1 MRKLF
6 MSNFGNASKISCYV
20 IKAKY
25 KTVFM
30 VYEDLYMFVLTLF
43 LKGHRVNCWFW
54 SLSGVDTRWVWTLN
68 FLKVWVACTIL
79 FIQNKSK
86 NSKMKTKN
94 TVIINHF

>member
-6 MSNFGNASKISCYV
+6 MSNFGNTSKISCYV

-30 VYEDLYMFVLTLF
+30 VYEDLYRFVLTLF

-54 SLSGVDTRWVWTLN
+54 SLSGVDTRWVRGGERN
-68 FLKVWVACTIL
+68 FYVYCFA
-79 FIQNKSK
+79 FFKSLGSMYIVY
-86 NSKMKTKN
+86 SKQK
-94 TVIINHF
+94 